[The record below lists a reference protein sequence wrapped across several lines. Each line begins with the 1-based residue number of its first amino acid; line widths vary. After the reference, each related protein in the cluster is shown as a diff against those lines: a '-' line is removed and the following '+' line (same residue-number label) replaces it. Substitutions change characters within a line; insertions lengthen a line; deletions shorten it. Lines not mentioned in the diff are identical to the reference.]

1 MQAKIE
7 ALMQQVASGRIKT
20 LQGRLLAMI
29 QIKPRTVEEL
39 RDHYGIAHQT
49 VTARLSE
56 LEDLGLIT
64 KARRVAGESYSSY
77 HFVEDMAEQVRLRRR
92 KEAERRQRWVDLGVR
107 NGWIKSSNQKT
118 LF

>member
-7 ALMQQVASGRIKT
+7 ALMQQVASGRIKS
-20 LQGRLLAMI
+20 LQGRILSMI
-29 QIKPRTVEEL
+29 MVKARTLDEL
-39 RDHYGIAHQT
+39 RADYGFTHQT
-49 VTARLSE
+49 VSARLSE